1 MTLNQ
6 LAYFQKLAETRH
18 MGRAAEELLISQP
31 SLSVSMARLEEELG
45 LVLFDRAGRR
55 MALTPD
61 GELFLGHVRN
71 ILREVEEA
79 RLHMLSLSDYRRRHI
94 RIGCVAPLFDA
105 YLPGKM
111 RAFLDLPG
119 NETVQFALDAGQ
131 TPELVRRLKNGVYDL
146 LLCSRWEDDGL
157 AQTSV
162 LSQELIWLAPADR
175 MKSPAFWQELAD
187 LPLIGY
193 EEQSAMAQMLEHIAA
208 SEQVTLSFAYRAPNE
223 EAIAA
228 LVSHGFGFA
237 VVPRVT
243 TLRHYAVSCHP
254 LPGSGHVRQIYL
266 TTLKN
271 RRCTGAARRFM
282 EFLVTVQPST
292 EWL

>member
-6 LAYFQKLAETRH
+6 LTYFRKLAETRH

-31 SLSVSMARLEEELG
+31 SLSVAMARLEEELG

-55 MALTPD
+55 MALNPD
-61 GELFLGHVRN
+61 GEIFLEHVQK
-71 ILREVEEA
+71 ILREMEET
-79 RLHMLSLSDYRRRHI
+79 RLHMLSLSDCRRCHI
-94 RIGCVAPLFDA
+94 RLGCVAPLFDA

-175 MKSPAFWQELAD
+175 MKSPASWQELAD

-243 TLRHYAVSCHP
+243 TLQHYDVSCHP
-254 LPGSGHVRQIYL
+254 LPGSGHIRQIYL

-282 EFLVTVQPST
+282 EFCLS
-292 EWL
+292 

>member
-31 SLSVSMARLEEELG
+31 SLSVAMARLEEELG

-61 GELFLGHVRN
+61 GELFLEHVQK
-71 ILREVEEA
+71 ILREVDEA
-79 RLHMLSLSDYRRRHI
+79 RIHMLSLSDYRRWHI
-94 RIGCVAPLFDA
+94 RLGCIAPLFDA

-111 RAFLDLPG
+111 RAFLELPG
-119 NETVQFALDAGQ
+119 NEKVQFSLDAGQ
-131 TPELVRRLKNGVYDL
+131 TPELVRKLKNGVYDL
-146 LLCSRWEDDGL
+146 LLCSRWEDGGL
-157 AQTSV
+157 AQTLV
-162 LSQELIWLAPADR
+162 LSQELVLLAPANHIGF
-175 MKSPAFWQELAD
+175 PASWQEIAD

-193 EEQSAMAQMLEHIAA
+193 EEQTAMARMLEHIATA
-208 SEQVTLSFAYRAPNE
+208 EQVALSFAYRAPNE

-237 VVPRVT
+237 VVPQVT

-271 RRCTGAARRFM
+271 RRCPVAARRFM
-282 EFLVTVQPST
+282 EFLV
-292 EWL
+292 

>member
-6 LAYFQKLAETRH
+6 LTYFQKLAETRH

-31 SLSVSMARLEEELG
+31 SLSVSMAHLEEELG
-45 LVLFDRAGRR
+45 LVLFDRTGRR

-61 GELFLGHVRN
+61 GEIFLGHVKN

-79 RLHMLSLSDYRRRHI
+79 RLHMLSLSDHCRCHI
-94 RIGCVAPLFDA
+94 RLGCIAPLFDV
-105 YLPGKM
+105 YLPEKM

-119 NETVQFALDAGQ
+119 NEKIQFALDAGQ

-146 LLCSRWEDDGL
+146 LLCSRWEDDEL
-157 AQTSV
+157 AQTPI
-162 LSQELIWLAPADR
+162 LAQELVLLGPADDR
-175 MKSPAFWQELAD
+175 TPPASWQELAD

-193 EEQSAMAQMLEHIAA
+193 EDQSAMAQMLEHMAA
-208 SEQVTLSFAYRAPNE
+208 TEHITLSYVYRAPNE

-243 TLRHYAVSCHP
+243 TLQHYTVSCHP
-254 LPGSGHVRQIYL
+254 LPGNGHVRQIYL
-266 TTLKN
+266 ATLKN

-282 EFLVTVQPST
+282 EFLV
-292 EWL
+292 